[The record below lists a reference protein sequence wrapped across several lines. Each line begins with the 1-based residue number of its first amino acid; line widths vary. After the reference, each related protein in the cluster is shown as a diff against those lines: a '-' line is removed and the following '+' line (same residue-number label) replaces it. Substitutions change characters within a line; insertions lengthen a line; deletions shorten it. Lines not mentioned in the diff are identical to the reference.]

1 MLGGGELSG
10 SHIEFG
16 TVLIWTCRQSC
27 WATCDNVREEKV
39 CVQAERF

>member
-1 MLGGGELSG
+1 MQGGMDGSG

-27 WATCDNVREEKV
+27 WATGDNVREERV
-39 CVQAERF
+39 IVQAERF